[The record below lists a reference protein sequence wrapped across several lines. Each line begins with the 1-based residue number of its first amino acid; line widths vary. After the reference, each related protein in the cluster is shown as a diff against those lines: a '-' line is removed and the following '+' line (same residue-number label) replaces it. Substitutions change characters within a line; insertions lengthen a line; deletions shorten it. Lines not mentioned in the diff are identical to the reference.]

1 MTTKFSLFTGHSYR
15 LRPGCLYSSLLS
27 AWAGLLGCFRFPGQ
41 SNCDLRKI
49 AVNLIPHSHV
59 FMRGMRLMAIPSPLA
74 LFLPFPLPFCRFPI
88 YPSLPLKG
96 EKGQKGNNKKQQVDV
111 EKRKRGKGKGT
122 GTRENT
128 EMEKAKVEGDV
139 GKRHICT

>member
-27 AWAGLLGCFRFPGQ
+27 AWAGLLGYFRFPGQ

-74 LFLPFPLPFCRFPI
+74 LFL
-88 YPSLPLKG
+88 SLPITLLSFSHLSFPSPERGKGAKGKQQKTTSGCGEKKAGKG
-96 EKGQKGNNKKQQVDV
+96 EGDGDKGKHGN
-111 EKRKRGKGKGT
+111 GKGKG
-122 GTRENT
+122 GR
-128 EMEKAKVEGDV
+128 GC
-139 GKRHICT
+139 G